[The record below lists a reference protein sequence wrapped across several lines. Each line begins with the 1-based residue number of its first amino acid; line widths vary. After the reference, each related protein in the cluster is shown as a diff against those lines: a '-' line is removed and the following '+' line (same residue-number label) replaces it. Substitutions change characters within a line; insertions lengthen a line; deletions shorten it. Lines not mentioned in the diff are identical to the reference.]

1 MSASLTPTVAAVPGA
16 VMTAT
21 DMLALI
27 GALSAIPTDINIG
40 SQVRTLAEAIG
51 AVAEEEGI
59 AGQSLALQA
68 LAYGAMS
75 LFGVGQTVALAATV
89 PLIFAT
95 SIPVSGAPVAPQ
107 AVAIPSGTL
116 VQTQGGIQFAT
127 VAGAVLASGTSSVTV
142 GGVATMPGSVG
153 NVGSGAISGTPLTS
167 IGYPL
172 YVTNAVPATG
182 GTDAGTQSQAI
193 AQFTAQAAALGLSSP
208 IAVANACIGVTVSG
222 TGETVQFASCF
233 EPWIA
238 AGSGAGSGVAGFTL
252 YVDNGTGGATS
263 ALVSAV
269 TAWIGGNVATN
280 NSGYRPA
287 GVPYVVSGVT
297 PVFASVTVSGTLFPG
312 LLASGSV
319 QTSIVSG
326 IASYFGQVGIAPAA
340 AYQPQIAAQ
349 AADAG
354 AGAFESLSVLL
365 YYTGSGIPVPVV
377 SGAVGTRVILN
388 GLTVNVATQAS

>member
-1 MSASLTPTVAAVPGA
+1 
-16 VMTAT
+16 MTAT